1 VSTATHTPTPW
12 AELEMPGRSDRIV
25 RDDEDCSLVCEFSY
39 GLNADSAFI
48 VRACNAHDDLVAA
61 LKRADNYFRCV
72 LGWNDQDDMVRTV
85 GAALAKA
92 EGGAA

>member
-61 LKRADNYFRCV
+61 LRLIAEFPAPE
-72 LGWNDQDDMVRTV
+72 QDSLPAANMRELAR
-85 GAALAKA
+85 AALAKV
-92 EGGAA
+92 GAA